1 MDMKSFNKSAALIKQ
16 NGERTCAYCLA
27 KLKDTY
33 ERKVHENNTHKEKRG
48 DHTCKDC
55 QSVLPTPGEAKA
67 KAMPGR
73 LYIHT

>member
-33 ERKVHENNTHKEKRG
+33 ERKAHEKENIHARIVVRAIQ
-48 DHTCKDC
+48 T
-55 QSVLPTPGEAKA
+55 VLP
-67 KAMPGR
+67 
-73 LYIHT
+73 